1 LTGGPSKKVKF
12 PERSDS
18 GCLTKDSRLV
28 LPIMKKHCG
37 SVVYSPSDLI
47 RYLASPFA
55 SWLDRYYLENPG
67 AITPDEQTEEEK
79 LLSRTGHEH
88 EQSILSGY
96 KTSNRGLVE
105 IAKEHFETARTA
117 TLTAIKDKAPIIYQA
132 ALQDGVFAGF
142 ADFLILDRSTK
153 YQVWD
158 TKLALSPKPY
168 YPVQLCCY
176 SEMLTAMTGQGMPER
191 IGVILGNGERV
202 EFRVE
207 DFIHYYRHIKDGFMA
222 MQKAFSGNMDDCPEP
237 LPHAEHGRWT
247 SYAEK
252 FFLEKDHLVQVAGIS
267 VGQIKTLKVAGIA
280 TMAGLAAASG
290 KLVHK
295 LDSGRLEK
303 LVSQARLQSETRD
316 DRKAKP
322 DAKPRYEVLPHKG
335 PNGEPVG
342 LAVLP
347 PAHSADVFFDMEG
360 YPLIPG
366 GLEYLFGVWASNET
380 TGAMEF
386 RDWWAH
392 DRDQEKIAF
401 ERFIDWVFDRWK
413 KNPVMHIY
421 HYAAYECSAVRRLS
435 TRHDTRQDEV
445 DELLRNNVFVDLYQ
459 IVRRSLRIGE
469 DSYSIKSIETLYR
482 FKRANDIVTASGS
495 IVQYANWMA
504 SGEPPDSA
512 TSPILKAIRDYNED
526 DCRSNAELTE
536 WLRNLAKQRRIA
548 FAPRI
553 LDADTEE
560 SKSADPEIAKR
571 QELAAKL
578 HSQGDAVSVVLGD
591 LVDYHR
597 REAKPIWWRMFD
609 RAEATDDVL
618 LDDPACIEGITADGP
633 CGTEQRSLV
642 QRYRFDPS
650 QECKIDVDDTVM
662 FTHNLAASS
671 RVATVDLD
679 SGELTL
685 RIGKKSLDDKCEG
698 KFPGRGSVL
707 RNEFVA
713 PGTIPDA
720 LFDVASQHLLGT
732 LHAPVKS
739 LLERFVPALPLQD
752 LGEAPLDAAL
762 RIIKRMS
769 GGCLAI
775 QGPPGT
781 GKTYT
786 ASCMIDALLAVGKK
800 VGVASNSH
808 KAIVNLLAACS
819 EAARRNGRK
828 LVGMKVGDEPDI
840 DLHAANPG
848 LTHIEENPKARAE
861 YAGGIVA
868 GTAWLFSRPEWKNE
882 LDFLF
887 VDEAGQ
893 VPLANVVAM
902 SRCAD
907 NLVLLGDQMQLEQPV
922 QGWHPGD
929 AGLSALQHLLKDTT
943 HSKPDEPIF
952 HAVVP
957 ADLGLFLGESRRMHP
972 DVCRFISESI
982 YESRL
987 GSILECAKQKI
998 AVPKS
1003 RAVLVTRESGIVFAG
1018 VEHDGN
1024 IQQSDEEVQQVI
1036 AIYQEMLGRPYT
1048 AKDGTTK
1055 PLALEDFLFIAPYN
1069 AQVRALKTKLPKSA
1083 RVGSVDKFQ
1092 GQEAAVC
1099 ILSLCSSYGEYG
1111 SRGLKFI
1118 LNRARIN
1125 VAISRAK
1132 CLAIIVGDP
1141 RIANAPAGSIN
1152 EMKLLNIF
1160 CKLLH
1165 AGESAA

>member
-1 LTGGPSKKVKF
+1 
-12 PERSDS
+12 
-18 GCLTKDSRLV
+18 
-28 LPIMKKHCG
+28 MKKQSG
-37 SVVYSPSDLI
+37 NVIYSPSDLI
-47 RYLASPFA
+47 RYMASPFA

-67 AITPDEQTEEEK
+67 AITPDEATEEER
-79 LLSRTGHEH
+79 LLSDTGDEH
-88 EQSILSGY
+88 EKSILNEY
-96 KTSNRGLVE
+96 KASISDLVE
-105 IAKEHFETARTA
+105 IAKDDTKFDVAVMA
-117 TLTAIKDKAPIIYQA
+117 TLAAIQNKAAIIYQA
-132 ALQDGVFAGF
+132 ALRDGAFAGY
-142 ADFLILDRSTK
+142 ADFLKLDSSGK
-153 YQVWD
+153 YEAWD
-158 TKLALSPKPY
+158 AKLALSPKPY

-176 SEMLTAMTGQGMPER
+176 SEMLAAATGGAMPER
-191 IGVILGNGERV
+191 IGVILGNGDRV

-207 DFIHYYRHIKDGFMA
+207 DFIHYYRHLKESFLA
-222 MQKAFSGNMDDCPEP
+222 MQAAFSGKLEDCPEP
-237 LPHAEHGRWT
+237 LPRAGHGRWT
-247 SYAEK
+247 SHAEK
-252 FFLEKDHLVQVAGIS
+252 LFLEKDHLVQVAGIT
-267 VGQIKTLKVAGIA
+267 VGQMKKLRLAGVA
-280 TMAGLAAASG
+280 TMTALGAAAG
-290 KLVHK
+290 KSIPK
-295 LDSGRLEK
+295 LDDATLEK
-303 LVSQARLQSETRD
+303 LISQARLQSETSE
-316 DRKAKP
+316 DRNANP
-322 DAKPRYEVLPHKG
+322 DAEPRYEVLPHTG

-347 PAHSADVFFDMEG
+347 PAHSADVFFDIEG
-360 YPLIPG
+360 YPLLPG
-366 GLEYLFGVWASNET
+366 GLEYLFGTWARNDT

-392 DRDQEKIAF
+392 DRNQEKIAF

-459 IVRRSLRIGE
+459 IVRRSLCIGE

-504 SGEPPDSA
+504 SGEPQDSA
-512 TSPILKAIRDYNED
+512 TSPILKGIRDYNED

-536 WLRNLAKQRRIA
+536 WLRNLAKQRGIA
-548 FAPRI
+548 FVPRI

-578 HSQGDAVSVVLGD
+578 RSQGDAVSVVLGD

-597 REAKPIWWRMFD
+597 REAKPTWWRMFD

-618 LDDPACIEGITADGP
+618 RDDPACIEGMMADGP

-650 QECKIDVDDTVM
+650 QECKIDVGDTVM
-662 FTHNLAASS
+662 FTHNLSANF
-671 RVATVDLD
+671 RVTAIDPD
-679 SGELTL
+679 RGEVTL
-685 RIGKKSLDDKCEG
+685 KIGKKTLDDKCEG

-713 PGTIPDA
+713 AGTIPDA
-720 LFDVASQHLLGT
+720 LFDVASQHLSGT

-739 LLERFVPALPLQD
+739 LLERSVPALPLQD
-752 LGEAPLDAAL
+752 PGEPPLDASL
-762 RIIKRMS
+762 WIIKHMS

-786 ASCMIDALLAVGKK
+786 ASCMIDALLAAGKK

-808 KAIVNLLAACS
+808 KAIVNLLAACGD
-819 EAARRNGRK
+819 AARRNGRK
-828 LVGMKVGDEPDI
+828 LVGLKVGDEPDV

-848 LTHIEENPKARAE
+848 LAHIEENPKARAE
-861 YAGGIVA
+861 YAGGIVG
-868 GTAWLFSRPEWKNE
+868 GTAWLFTRPEWKNE
-882 LDFLF
+882 LNFLF

-922 QGWHPGD
+922 QGSHPGD
-929 AGLSALQHLLKDTT
+929 AGLSALQYSLKDTAR
-943 HSKPDEPIF
+943 SKPDEPIF

-972 DVCRFISESI
+972 GVCRFISESI
-982 YESRL
+982 YEGKLASL
-987 GSILECAKQKI
+987 PECARQKI
-998 AVPKS
+998 ALPGN
-1003 RAVLVTRESGIVFAG
+1003 RAVLVRKESGIVFVG
-1018 VEHDGN
+1018 IEHDGN
-1024 IQQSDEEVQQVI
+1024 IQQSDEEVKQIV
-1036 AIYQEMLGRPYT
+1036 AVYREMLGRLFT
-1048 AKDGTTK
+1048 GSDGSTK
-1055 PLALEDFLFIAPYN
+1055 PLDLQDFLFIAPYN
-1069 AQVRALKTKLPKSA
+1069 AQVRTLKAKLPKGA

-1118 LNRARIN
+1118 LNRARIQC
-1125 VAISRAK
+1125 RD
-1132 CLAIIVGDP
+1132 LAG
-1141 RIANAPAGSIN
+1141 
-1152 EMKLLNIF
+1152 
-1160 CKLLH
+1160 
-1165 AGESAA
+1165 